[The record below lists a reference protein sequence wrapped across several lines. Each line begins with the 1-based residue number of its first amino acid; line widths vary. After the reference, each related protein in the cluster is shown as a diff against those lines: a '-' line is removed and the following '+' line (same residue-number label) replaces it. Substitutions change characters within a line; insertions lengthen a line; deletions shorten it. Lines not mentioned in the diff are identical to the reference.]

1 MRENFRKTNNSHP
14 PIRTR
19 TYAYQGVKNV
29 RFSENFACEM
39 TERNDFYSLYYFSSI
54 HCSFITRIS
63 FLLTRFF
70 IRKNR
75 FFLELRNCSRPYSN
89 CNCDEIFQM
98 KHFHSR
104 LEEQAVYNNYFQQR
118 KYGFKSY
125 QDAYL
130 EPSQTFTL
138 WSFFENSYQLKSV
151 NTVAKKFHRRCSTGF

>member
-1 MRENFRKTNNSHP
+1 MIFIPFITLVVSIAHLLP
-14 PIRTR
+14 
-19 TYAYQGVKNV
+19 V
-29 RFSENFACEM
+29 SL
-39 TERNDFYSLYYFSSI
+39 FYSLG
-54 HCSFITRIS
+54 
-63 FLLTRFF
+63 FLF
-70 IRKNR
+70 R

-89 CNCDEIFQM
+89 CNYDEIFQM
-98 KHFHSR
+98 KHFYSR